1 MRKPYGHILQPDPA
15 AIAKPSCAL
24 YDVCRSLAAAEG
36 CRLLQISRKVCTMGQ
51 TLSEPETTKHTSYGG
66 DDRLAWAVSEMQ
78 GWRLCRSNSSNIMFH
93 HILGH
98 GLAWEGSWTSLWTS
112 IGCSE
117 FILACLDGF
126 SEVPGL
132 QDVEKACEWR
142 DHPTAVTIA

>member
-1 MRKPYGHILQPDPA
+1 MRQNGSMRKPYGHILQPDPA

-78 GWRLCRSNSSNIMFH
+78 GWRLCRSNSRTSCSI
-93 HILGH
+93 
-98 GLAWEGSWTSLWTS
+98 TSLVMGWLWRELDISLDFSRMLWINTGLPRSLVGCPGSS
-112 IGCSE
+112 ICRES
-117 FILACLDGF
+117 L
-126 SEVPGL
+126 
-132 QDVEKACEWR
+132 
-142 DHPTAVTIA
+142 